1 VNLLYITAWDAA
13 GRQFNGYQLHKALRT
28 VGHDSHMAVVD
39 STLNEPEIHSLNR
52 GWLGRVD
59 KTLTRLERAASLYE
73 VLPTAA
79 LRLYGERYY
88 QSADIVHLQLAHA
101 LPFFSLLNVP
111 VMSRQHRVVWT
122 VHDPWLTSGHCIH
135 SLACERWKTGCGQCP
150 DLDLPMAIHRDTTA
164 AMWRYKHWVMHHSKL
179 TLVVASEWMRERV
192 RRSPILGHLPVHLIP
207 FGVDRSVFH
216 ANGRAESRASL
227 NLPQGVIV
235 LAYRASAFEK
245 NYKGAEYTEQAL
257 ASLEFDRPVYLLIFE
272 GLCQSEALK
281 QRFHVVELGW
291 VADPQQTAD
300 VLRATDI
307 FLMPSRAEA
316 FGMMAVEAMACG
328 TPVIVFEGTALP
340 AVVKAP
346 QAGIAVPYCDSQA
359 LAQAIR
365 KVLDD
370 HGLYQ
375 SLVENGLRLVE
386 QDFTLELYVQR
397 HLDLYQELMTGP
409 AATSKSSPASFE

>member
-13 GRQFNGYQLHKALRT
+13 GQQFNGYHLHKALRAT
-28 VGHDSHMAVVD
+28 GHDSHMAVVR
-39 STLNEPEIHSLNR
+39 SSLKEPEIHELDVGR
-52 GWLGRVD
+52 LGR
-59 KTLTRLERAASLYE
+59 LNERLARLERAASLYGI
-73 VLPTAA
+73 LPVSAV
-79 LRLYGERYY
+79 RLYGERYY
-88 QSADIVHLQLAHA
+88 QAADIVHLQLPHA

-111 VMSRQHRVVWT
+111 LMSRQHRVVWSM
-122 VHDPWLTSGHCIH
+122 HDPWLTSGHCIY
-135 SLACERWKTGCGQCP
+135 SLTCERWQTGCGQCP
-150 DLDLPMAIHRDTTA
+150 DLNLPMAIYRDTTA

-207 FGVDRSVFH
+207 YGLDRGMFH
-216 ANGRAESRASL
+216 PRGRAECRAQL
-227 NLPQGVIV
+227 NVPQDAIV
-235 LAYRASAFEK
+235 LAFRASAYAK
-245 NYKGAEYTEQAL
+245 NYKGADYIEQAL

-272 GLCQSEALK
+272 GVCHSEALK

-300 VLRATDI
+300 VLRAADI
-307 FLMPSRAEA
+307 FLMPSTAEA

-346 QAGIAVPYCDSQA
+346 HAGIAVPYGDAQA

-365 KVLDD
+365 TVLDD
-370 HGLYQ
+370 QGLHQ
-375 SLVENGLRLVE
+375 SLVENGLNLVAQE
-386 QDFTLELYVQR
+386 YTVELYVQR
-397 HLDLYQELMTGP
+397 HLDLYHELLAEP
-409 AATSKSSPASFE
+409 VATPKPSPSLPE